1 MDQQEYQQRY
11 KSLVARYEAAKDGL
25 RKIDDKRLESNAK
38 RERIGVF
45 IRELEQRD
53 MLMDEFDEGLWIATV
68 EAVVVY
74 SEDEITFK
82 FRDGME
88 FNKSGQ
94 ELDVSCVNRL

>member
-1 MDQQEYQQRY
+1 
-11 KSLVARYEAAKDGL
+11 
-25 RKIDDKRLESNAK
+25 
-38 RERIGVF
+38 
-45 IRELEQRD
+45 